1 MRSHARATPRAT
13 PQPTLIASTES
24 VAGAVPPHDFFVTT
38 SSIRP
43 RGQPTLAS
51 PLSRPPSSG
60 VQLRPPARQDRNAR
74 QPRLALHA
82 STTRVAFVQP
92 RANTWISSPWV
103 STDSQRPFGFT
114 WRLSGAVNV
123 NVAAEQ
129 SRARPRKRVVPRTD
143 FPLAANRPSTT
154 W

>member
-1 MRSHARATPRAT
+1 M
-13 PQPTLIASTES
+13 
-24 VAGAVPPHDFFVTT
+24 
-38 SSIRP
+38 
-43 RGQPTLAS
+43 
-51 PLSRPPSSG
+51 
-60 VQLRPPARQDRNAR
+60 QLRPPARQARNAR

-92 RANTWISSPWV
+92 RANTWISSPCV

-129 SRARPRKRVVPRTD
+129 SPRARPRKRVVPLTD
-143 FPLAANRPSTT
+143 FPSAANLPSTT

>member
-1 MRSHARATPRAT
+1 M
-13 PQPTLIASTES
+13 
-24 VAGAVPPHDFFVTT
+24 
-38 SSIRP
+38 
-43 RGQPTLAS
+43 
-51 PLSRPPSSG
+51 
-60 VQLRPPARQDRNAR
+60 QLRPPARHASSAR

-92 RANTWISSPWV
+92 RANTWTSSPCV

-129 SRARPRKRVVPRTD
+129 SPRARPRKRVVPLTD
-143 FPLAANRPSTT
+143 FPSAANLPSTT

>member
-1 MRSHARATPRAT
+1 M
-13 PQPTLIASTES
+13 
-24 VAGAVPPHDFFVTT
+24 
-38 SSIRP
+38 
-43 RGQPTLAS
+43 
-51 PLSRPPSSG
+51 
-60 VQLRPPARQDRNAR
+60 QLRPPARHASSAR

-92 RANTWISSPWV
+92 RANTWTSSPCV
-103 STDSQRPFGFT
+103 STGSQRPFGFT

-129 SRARPRKRVVPRTD
+129 SPRARPRKRVVPLTD
-143 FPLAANRPSTT
+143 FPSAANRPSTT

>member
-1 MRSHARATPRAT
+1 MRTRRSATRHAWDRRT
-13 PQPTLIASTES
+13 QPLL
-24 VAGAVPPHDFFVTT
+24 TT
-38 SSIRP
+38 SSIRDR

-60 VQLRPPARQDRNAR
+60 VQLRPPARQLERASAR

-92 RANTWISSPWV
+92 RANTWTSSPCV

-114 WRLSGAVNV
+114 WRLSGAVNL

-129 SRARPRKRVVPRTD
+129 SPRARPRKRVVPLTD
-143 FPLAANRPSTT
+143 FPSAANLPSTT